1 LRENERDMLP
11 SNDRRRQK
19 REDRGDL
26 EVASMRID
34 VDHWSRAE
42 LDDALRRSDALVLT
56 TTVGRGAQNSDDL
69 FSALTE
75 SERARYATFANPVLA
90 TRFATARS
98 TLRHILGSLVGQPPR
113 EIAILVGPHGKPHL
127 SEQAQRAPL
136 WFNVAHSDDIVLIA
150 LSRRAHVGVDIERLR
165 PVDNWRQV
173 AERVLTPTERV
184 ELHRDVDAGADP
196 GEALLV
202 RWCRLEAEL
211 KAIGMGLDA
220 LHARDAR
227 QRTGVRVR
235 DLDEIRLTPGH
246 VASPSRYHAA
256 VALWSP
262 ESVED

>member
-1 LRENERDMLP
+1 MLP

-26 EVASMRID
+26 EVATMRID
-34 VDHWSRAE
+34 VDPWSRAE
-42 LDDALRRSDALVLT
+42 LDDALSRSDALVLT
-56 TTVGRGAQNSDDL
+56 TTVSRGAQNSDDL
-69 FSALTE
+69 FSALSE
-75 SERARYATFANPVLA
+75 SERARYTTFANPVLA
-90 TRFATARS
+90 TRFATTRS
-98 TLRHILGSLVGQPPR
+98 TLRHILGSLVGQSPA
-113 EIAILVGPHGKPHL
+113 EVAIRIGPHGKPYL
-127 SEQAQRAPL
+127 PEQARRAPL
-136 WFNVAHSDDIVLIA
+136 WFNVAHCDGIVLIA
-150 LSRRAHVGVDIERLR
+150 LSRRAHVGVDVERLR

-173 AERVLTPTERV
+173 AERVLTPAERV

-211 KAIGMGLDA
+211 KAIGIGLDA
-220 LHARDAR
+220 LHARDAG

-235 DLDEIRLTPGH
+235 DLDEIRLGTDR
-246 VASPSRYHAA
+246 VAPSRYHAA